1 MNTKH
6 LIILANIII
15 VIIMG
20 YFRPEWKSRKA
31 IISWVWTISVI
42 EMVSTNPT
50 FSKTFS
56 GQLFIAGALI
66 LNVINFIGD
75 RIEAIKF
82 KDFSASL
89 TKEKKKNE

>member
-1 MNTKH
+1 MNAKH

-15 VIIMG
+15 VIIIG

-31 IISWVWTISVI
+31 IISWMWTISVI
-42 EMVSTNPT
+42 EMISTNPT
-50 FSKTFS
+50 FSETFS

-89 TKEKKKNE
+89 TKEKGKK